1 MTHLLVTGSRGQLGR
16 ALLAEAGR
24 RGLDAEGYD
33 LDTLDITD
41 AGAVE
46 RLVQRLRP
54 EVVINCAAI
63 TDVDGCESQP
73 DLAMAVNGEAV
84 GHLARACASAGAV
97 LVQVST
103 DYVFSGETNRPWR
116 EEDPTAPL
124 SVYGRSKLRGE
135 EEARQT
141 GRHLIVRTA
150 WLFGPGGRNFVEAI
164 LGQIEAGRT
173 RLQVVADQRGCPTYA
188 PDLAAAILDLLEAG
202 TEGLVHVANR
212 GETTWHGFAQAIV
225 ELAGADVEVEPVAT
239 EGVPRPARRPRYSV
253 LDTSRLRAILGR
265 DLPGWR
271 DALARYLEERCASW

>member
-24 RGLDAEGYD
+24 RGLDAEGHD

-202 TEGLVHVANR
+202 AEGVVHAANR
-212 GETTWHGFAQAIV
+212 GETTWHGFARAIV
-225 ELAGADVEVEPVAT
+225 ELAGAGVEVEPVAT
-239 EGVPRPARRPRYSV
+239 EAVPRPARRPRYSV

-265 DLPGWR
+265 DLPGWW

>member
-1 MTHLLVTGSRGQLGR
+1 VTHLLVTGSRGQLGR